1 MKISLTMQEADRE
14 AQRQHDSMKWMLTL
28 ISAIVTC
35 GLVIILNGQM

>member
-14 AQRQHDSMKWMLTL
+14 AKRQHDNVKWMLTL

-35 GLVIILNGQM
+35 GLVAILNGQT